1 MFYSTGPRYEE
12 KKFYK
17 IVQVNLLSTLTDDSI
32 FEMPRYFEEQTQ
44 LKIINQ
50 HLKVKSWTILLM
62 KNVIRM
68 LMKRYNFL

>member
-1 MFYSTGPRYEE
+1 MYYSSDPRYEE

-68 LMKRYNFL
+68 LMKRSNFL